1 MGEST
6 EEYLEKIRGNEKSS
20 SIFSKILFLTVVTSI
35 FGGAY
40 LFEKNYNKSHY
51 YLIKEK
57 QKIDSTYT
65 AKKDSLGKF
74 YRAKIN
80 FWEGEKQK
88 RLKDLEEKFK

>member
-1 MGEST
+1 MEKST

-20 SIFSKILFLTVVTSI
+20 SILSKILFLAVVTSI
-35 FGGAY
+35 LGGAY
-40 LFEKNYNKSHY
+40 LLEKNYNKSHY
-51 YLIKEK
+51 YLVKEK
-57 QKIDSTYT
+57 QKIDSIYT

-88 RLKDLEEKFK
+88 KLKDLEDKFK